1 MSTTGQY
8 GRRNSARDGPLLCAD
23 KEPIKGK
30 GRSTRRERPHAKDRS
45 TLLKG
50 AAPATL
56 ARRERLS
63 WRTYKPYRGPSERC
77 GKVRATY
84 AKPAVG
90 GRAHLQIG
98 LDEVKLAHSP
108 IE

>member
-63 WRTYKPYRGPSERC
+63 WRTYKPTEGLQRDAEKFELPTPSLQSEGERTC
-77 GKVRATY
+77 KSASM
-84 AKPAVG
+84 K
-90 GRAHLQIG
+90 
-98 LDEVKLAHSP
+98 
-108 IE
+108 